1 LNDLIITK
9 LDNASRLLSEA
20 KTLQETK
27 SIVDIAAAAEVY
39 ARRQQLGEEAIGH
52 AHEIKIY
59 ALCKLGEML
68 KGTPR
73 NEGALKQGPVVP
85 QGNHGNI
92 PTLKDLRISKK
103 ISSLA
108 QKLSGLRDGKV
119 DSIARRE
126 QSLTQVLRQERAEQS
141 MVATSETIANGS
153 RGRILPLEAL
163 WQSPKQILSSYDFM
177 SALRSHMDGFQPRLV
192 GSLPMEVLAVPGV
205 VEVFNA
211 MEDALK
217 DLKTAAKAANRK
229 LAQLAEQAP
238 QTLIPW
244 GAQTPEHQKQLLIIN
259 ARQKVGEGY
268 CQELGCWGPITSKEI
283 GFCIRHGQEGA
294 KKEARD
300 NGR

>member
-192 GSLPMEVLAVPGV
+192 GSLPMEVLAVPV
-205 VEVFNA
+205 V
-211 MEDALK
+211 L
-217 DLKTAAKAANRK
+217 RY
-229 LAQLAEQAP
+229 
-238 QTLIPW
+238 LIKPFMASFSSPFLYW
-244 GAQTPEHQKQLLIIN
+244 KWEFLIIVLAGRI
-259 ARQKVGEGY
+259 ARIPLEVLECRNIPVVPLGY
-268 CQELGCWGPITSKEI
+268 YGTLL
-283 GFCIRHGQEGA
+283 
-294 KKEARD
+294 
-300 NGR
+300 